1 MQALV
6 SDDLKFHCSVL
17 KAQVSASLLREG
29 EVEKRDEGS
38 FQGAGKS
45 AKCAFSSV
53 GRATDS

>member
-29 EVEKRDEGS
+29 EVEKRDEES
-38 FQGAGKS
+38 FLCILS
-45 AKCAFSSV
+45 FSKESM
-53 GRATDS
+53 RL

>member
-6 SDDLKFHCSVL
+6 SEVLRFHCSVL

-38 FQGAGKS
+38 FLCILS
-45 AKCAFSSV
+45 FSKESM
-53 GRATDS
+53 RL